1 MGKRT
6 ATATPA
12 ENNFAKAYLE
22 LLKLREDVERIEKS
36 SKLHLRRPT
45 GRNKPRADH
54 RSRNSLQS

>member
-22 LLKLREDVERIEKS
+22 LLKLREDVEHRKIVEVAPA
-36 SKLHLRRPT
+36 PT
-45 GRNKPRADH
+45 NG
-54 RSRNSLQS
+54 SQ

>member
-22 LLKLREDVERIEKS
+22 LLKLREDVERIEKL
-36 SKLHLRRPT
+36 SKLRLRRST
-45 GRNKPRADH
+45 GRRHKPKAD
-54 RSRNSLQS
+54 RTRNSLQS

>member
-6 ATATPA
+6 ATAAPA

-36 SKLHLRRPT
+36 LKLRLCRPT
-45 GRNKPRADH
+45 GRDTPKAHH
-54 RSRNSLQS
+54 RTRNSLQS

>member
-6 ATATPA
+6 AAA
-12 ENNFAKAYLE
+12 MLVENNFAKAYLE

-45 GRNKPRADH
+45 DRNKPKANH

>member
-45 GRNKPRADH
+45 GRNRPRVDH